1 VQQIVVQIVLVKNAR
16 IAAEAHPAA
25 CTKMLH
31 QEPAQS
37 RLKCLMHPRIAVQK
51 MEPHLKANK
60 TAAVRNNQLFLING
74 RARLSCHFNN
84 VKHSK

>member
-1 VQQIVVQIVLVKNAR
+1 MQQIVVQIAQVISAR
-16 IAAEAHPAA
+16 IAVEAHPAA

-37 RLKCLMHPRIAVQK
+37 RLKCLIHPRIAVQK

-60 TAAVRNNQLFLING
+60 TAAVRNNQLSLING
-74 RARLSCHFNN
+74 RAKLSCHFNN